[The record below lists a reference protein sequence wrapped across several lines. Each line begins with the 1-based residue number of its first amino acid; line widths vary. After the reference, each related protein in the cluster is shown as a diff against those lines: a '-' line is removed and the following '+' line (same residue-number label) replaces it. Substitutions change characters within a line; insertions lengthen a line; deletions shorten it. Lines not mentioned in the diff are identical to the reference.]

1 LKKNRLFAI
10 LSLLSG
16 GLISIPLLFILLI
29 GQYFTFLRV
38 DKKSYEDVRSEWAP
52 KDNPLASH
60 FPIEIPKKAQRVRIG
75 QMNKFLQSL
84 GVFELSM
91 ILPEK
96 EIIIAKNNLKN
107 KEDFRVP
114 NDCNNGFNS
123 FLYPDTKNEDFEV
136 FYLNFKDK
144 KYVFPQ
150 GDLNFCNHGYTRGVA
165 FKKDSNLIIYFT
177 TIW

>member
-1 LKKNRLFAI
+1 MKENRLVVI

-16 GLISIPLLFILLI
+16 GLISISLLFIFLI

-38 DKKSYEDVRSEWAP
+38 DKKSYKDVRSAWMP
-52 KDNPLASH
+52 KDHPLASH
-60 FPIEIPKKAQRVRIG
+60 FPIKIPKKAQGVRIG
-75 QMNKFLQSL
+75 QMNKILQSL

-91 ILPEK
+91 ILPKK
-96 EIIIAKNNLKN
+96 ERIIAKNNIKN
-107 KEDFRVP
+107 KEDFRVS
-114 NDCNNGFNS
+114 NDCNNGFSS

-136 FYLNFKDK
+136 FYLNFKNK
-144 KYVFPQ
+144 QYVFPQ
-150 GDLNFCNHGYTRGVA
+150 GDLNYCNHGYTRGVA

>member
-1 LKKNRLFAI
+1 MKENRLFVI

-16 GLISIPLLFILLI
+16 GLISISLLFLI
-29 GQYFTFLRV
+29 SLGQYFTFLRV
-38 DKKSYEDVRSEWAP
+38 DKKSYADIRSAWIP
-52 KDNPLASH
+52 KNLPLAKH
-60 FPIEIPKKAQRVRIG
+60 FPIEIPKKAQGVRIG
-75 QMNKFLQSL
+75 QMNKLLQSL

-107 KEDFRVP
+107 KDDLRVS

-123 FLYPDTKNEDFEV
+123 YLYPDTKNEDFEV
-136 FYLNFKDK
+136 FYLNLKNK
-144 KYVFPQ
+144 IYVFPQ
-150 GDLNFCNHGYTRGVA
+150 GDLNFCNHGYTRGIA

>member
-1 LKKNRLFAI
+1 MKKNRLFVI

-16 GLISIPLLFILLI
+16 GLISISLLFILII

-38 DKKSYEDVRSEWAP
+38 DKKSYEDVLSEWTP
-52 KDNPLASH
+52 KNNPLASH

-75 QMNKFLQSL
+75 QMNKFLQSQ
-84 GVFELSM
+84 GVFEMSM
-91 ILPEK
+91 ILPDK
-96 EIIIAKNNLKN
+96 DIIIAKNNLKN
-107 KEDFRVP
+107 KKDFRVS

-150 GDLNFCNHGYTRGVA
+150 GNFNYCNHGYTRGVA

>member
-1 LKKNRLFAI
+1 MKKNRIFAI

-16 GLISIPLLFILLI
+16 GLISIPLLFILIL

-38 DKKSYEDVRSEWAP
+38 DKKAYGDVLFEWTP
-52 KDNPLASH
+52 KHTPFASH

-84 GVFELSM
+84 GVFELGM

-96 EIIIAKNNLKN
+96 EFIIAKDNIRK
-107 KEDFRVP
+107 KENFRVP
-114 NDCNNGFNS
+114 NDCNNGFYS

-136 FYLNFKDK
+136 FYLNFKNK
-144 KYVFPQ
+144 QYVFPQ
-150 GDLNFCNHGYTRGVA
+150 GDLNYCNHGYTRGVA